1 MISAVI
7 LGMLT
12 CLTVDVTFIELNG
25 SEDTGE
31 WLACD
36 QTGYV
41 ALRTK
46 IGVQRLAT
54 RDLLAVRFPE
64 NAEARTEI
72 TWPMIVWGTSGS
84 RFPAT
89 ALQSNEE
96 QFVLRTPF
104 ARELHLPLDHVAAVY
119 WTRHGEPSQEFVNS
133 VKARGTED
141 RMFSIKDDKL
151 RYFEGTVKRLGAEGG
166 RFAFRGREVDFE
178 SSKVAGVVLGGTPVV
193 VAAPVVCT
201 LQDGYRITGDL
212 VSTTLSEVRLTAFGG
227 MPVSIPLTMINELR
241 LASARSIP
249 LSGLEPARVVQTSM
263 FDEPWPV
270 RRDRAAGGGALS
282 IRGRVFESGLGM
294 HARTSVT
301 YDVPEGVKTLAAI
314 VGIDD
319 AACDQGRA
327 TFKVMAGARV
337 LHTTSELGV
346 DDEPLTITVDITTR
360 RRITLV
366 AESEGL
372 DLCAHANWG
381 EVRFVK

>member
-64 NAEARTEI
+64 NADARTEI

-133 VKARGTED
+133 VKARGAD
-141 RMFSIKDDKL
+141 
-151 RYFEGTVKRLGAEGG
+151 GG
-166 RFAFRGREVDFE
+166 PVNGGREVGR
-178 SSKVAGVVLGGTPVV
+178 SQ
-193 VAAPVVCT
+193 C
-201 LQDGYRITGDL
+201 R
-212 VSTTLSEVRLTAFGG
+212 VRA
-227 MPVSIPLTMINELR
+227 
-241 LASARSIP
+241 
-249 LSGLEPARVVQTSM
+249 
-263 FDEPWPV
+263 
-270 RRDRAAGGGALS
+270 RAARTPGGQPTRGSGGGA
-282 IRGRVFESGLGM
+282 
-294 HARTSVT
+294 
-301 YDVPEGVKTLAAI
+301 
-314 VGIDD
+314 
-319 AACDQGRA
+319 
-327 TFKVMAGARV
+327 
-337 LHTTSELGV
+337 
-346 DDEPLTITVDITTR
+346 R
-360 RRITLV
+360 RRARHLRSV
-366 AESEGL
+366 AGRS
-372 DLCAHANWG
+372 
-381 EVRFVK
+381 